1 MKKLLFTSIVFLFL
15 GFTFETTA
23 QVHEEMKE
31 MSLGTR
37 NALVITIP
45 NVSKKLAANI
55 WKSYTKDFYDS
66 KTKWDRKK
74 DEWVT
79 ANADIVALGMGNKVN
94 LYAITEEKK
103 DDVVFSIWID
113 AGNAFINEADH
124 PERYREAEKLVM
136 RYALELAQA
145 KIKLDMKEEDKKLDK
160 MQSSLKKLVNAQARY
175 EKEIE
180 KAKAAI
186 KKAEE
191 NIVKNKKDQE
201 EAGKAIVAQE
211 KLIDTIRKK
220 LNDL

>member
-15 GFTFETTA
+15 GFTLETTA
-23 QVHEEMKE
+23 QVHEEMKK

-79 ANADIVALGMGNKVN
+79 SNADIVALGMGNKVN

-103 DDVVFSIWID
+103 DDVLFSLWID
-113 AGNAFINEADH
+113 TGNAFINEADH

-145 KIKLDMKEEDKKLDK
+145 KIKLDMKEEDKKLGK
-160 MQSSLKKLVNAQARY
+160 MRSNFKKLVSSQARF

-180 KAKAAI
+180 KAKSAI

-191 NIVKNKKDQE
+191 NIVKNKKEQKDSE
-201 EAGKAIVAQE
+201 KAIEAQE
-211 KLIDTIRKK
+211 KLIETIRKK

>member
-1 MKKLLFTSIVFLFL
+1 MKKLLFASITLLFL
-15 GFTFETTA
+15 GFTLETTA
-23 QVHEEMKE
+23 QVHEETKK
-31 MSLGTR
+31 MSLGAR

-45 NVSKKLAANI
+45 NVSKKLAASV

-94 LYAITEEKK
+94 LYAITEAEK
-103 DDVVFSIWID
+103 DDVVFSLWID
-113 AGNAFINEADH
+113 TGNAFINEADH

-145 KIKLDMKEEDKKLDK
+145 KIKLDMKDEDKKIDK
-160 MQSSLKKLVNAQARY
+160 MRSNLKKLVSSQARY
-175 EKEIE
+175 EREIE
-180 KAKAAI
+180 KAKSTI

-191 NIVKNKKDQE
+191 NIVKNKKEQE
-201 EAGKAIVAQE
+201 DAEKAIEAQE
-211 KLIDTIRKK
+211 KLIEAIRKK